1 MPARTVG
8 RIQTRAAF
16 GQLQRSR
23 ARASCGPVRASF
35 VPGRHRTCQG
45 VYPQVGYAIGK
56 HCGNAVVRN
65 SLRRRMR
72 ESARVDRPH
81 PAPGAYLLRVEPA
94 AATTRPRRLRRRRAT
109 RPSSGPAASAAGTAV
124 TSDNGPSRPVR
135 AAVRVIGRTRQRPRA
150 GSPPAASTRA
160 APTTPSRPSL
170 STGSGRASPS
180 RPGAWSVAGPSGRTG
195 LIWCPS
201 TSTPTTSAVG

>member
-23 ARASCGPVRASF
+23 ARASCGPVRATF
-35 VPGRHRTCQG
+35 VPAAPETPG

-72 ESARVDRPH
+72 ESARAI
-81 PAPGAYLLRVEPA
+81 APTLPRGAYLLRVEPA
-94 AATTRPRRLRRRRAT
+94 AAKVEPDVFVADVQRALQ
-109 RPSSGPAASAAGTAV
+109 RAAASA
-124 TSDNGPSRPVR
+124 
-135 AAVRVIGRTRQRPRA
+135 RVQP
-150 GSPPAASTRA
+150 
-160 APTTPSRPSL
+160 
-170 STGSGRASPS
+170 
-180 RPGAWSVAGPSGRTG
+180 
-195 LIWCPS
+195 
-201 TSTPTTSAVG
+201 